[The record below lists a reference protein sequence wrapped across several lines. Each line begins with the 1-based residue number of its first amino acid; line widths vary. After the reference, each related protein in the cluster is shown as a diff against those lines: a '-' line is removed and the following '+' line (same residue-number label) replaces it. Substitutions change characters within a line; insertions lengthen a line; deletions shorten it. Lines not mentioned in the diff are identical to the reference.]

1 MKTKRIKCVIKTF
14 SPVHI
19 GCDDLYEPTGFAVD
33 DKTNSLV
40 VFDPVSFISS
50 LNQNDRNKFSEIC
63 KKGTIESIIEIYRFL
78 RNRPLRG
85 KSVSFCKGFKKHY
98 DNVLGLTSG
107 KIKNELNKFEI
118 HRTAYSPFDQR
129 PYIPG
134 SSIKGALR
142 TAYLNKLVNKSTD
155 FTAYIKKLNSDNKDN
170 RRNNK
175 PQIKVHKKLEEKLLK
190 LDGEK
195 QVDKIFKDP
204 FRLIKVSDFMPAGDI
219 KTKIFYII
227 NKKKTASQ
235 KEASGPYQILETI
248 LPDACFTGEITI
260 EAPQIK
266 NAVSFAIDYKE
277 LFESLN
283 LFYIKEK
290 IREDKELGNINIT
303 PPLAPQHT
311 GDDVAIIRTGRHSG
325 AESVTI
331 EKYRDI
337 RIKKGQKEFYFSDHS
352 TTLWLASENQ
362 KNLSNNALLPLGW
375 SMINVLTHETEKL
388 LIKNEKEYQNKCK
401 DALNIEKA
409 SKKELLEKKER
420 EAEQIRIKQQEEEAI
435 KKAEKEKQEKLA
447 AMSPEERA
455 IDDILNNPQI
465 AENKV
470 VEIFNAIDDFSEKNK
485 IELAAALKKY
495 WHYHGKWEKKKGK
508 KTKAVEKQRSR
519 VQHIKNILKED

>member
-40 VFDPVSFISS
+40 VFDPVSFINS
-50 LNQNDRNKFSEIC
+50 LNQDDRNRFSEIC

-85 KSVSFCKGFKKHY
+85 KSVSFCKGFKSHY
-98 DNVLGLTSG
+98 DNVLGLPSN
-107 KIKNELNKFEI
+107 KIKNGLNKFEI

-134 SSIKGALR
+134 SAIKGALR
-142 TAYLNKLVNKSTD
+142 TAYLNKLANKTTD
-155 FTAYIKKLNSDNKDN
+155 SYSNINEYKKD
-170 RRNNK
+170 RNGN
-175 PQIKVHKKLEEKLLK
+175 KKLEEKLLK
-190 LDGEK
+190 LDREK
-195 QVDKIFKDP
+195 PGDKISKDP
-204 FRLIKVSDFMPAGDI
+204 FRLVKVSDFMPAGDI

-227 NKKKTASQ
+227 NKKKTNSQ
-235 KEASGPYQILETI
+235 KEAKGPYQILETI
-248 LPDACFTGEITI
+248 LPGACFTGEITI
-260 EAPQIK
+260 EAPQSK

-283 LFYIKEK
+283 LFYSKEK
-290 IREDKELGNINIT
+290 LREDKELENININS
-303 PPLAPQHT
+303 PLVPQHT
-311 GDDVAIIRTGRHSG
+311 GHDAAIIRTGRHSG

-337 RIKKGQKEFYFSDHS
+337 SIKKGQTESYVSDHS

-362 KNLSNNALLPLGW
+362 SSLNNIALLPLGW
-375 SMINVLTHETEKL
+375 SIINVLTHETEEL
-388 LIKNEKEYQNKCK
+388 LIKNEKEYRDRTK
-401 DALNIEKA
+401 DALNMEKTA
-409 SKKELLEKKER
+409 KKEILEQNQK
-420 EAEQIRIKQQEEEAI
+420 EAERLRARQQEEEAA
-435 KKAEKEKQEKLA
+435 KKAEKEKQENLA

-455 IDDILNNPQI
+455 IDDILNNPGI

-470 VEIFNAIDDFSEKNK
+470 FEIYNTIDDFSEKNK
-485 IELAAALKKY
+485 TKLAMALKTY
-495 WHYHGKWEKKKGK
+495 WEDHKKWEKKKGK
-508 KTKAVEKQRSR
+508 KTKGVLKQMDR
-519 VQHIKNILKED
+519 VQKIKNILDGIK

>member
-14 SPVHI
+14 SPLHI

-50 LNQNDRNKFSEIC
+50 LNQDDRNRFSEIC

-78 RNRPLRG
+78 RNRPLSG
-85 KSVSFCKGFKKHY
+85 KSVSFCKGFKSHY
-98 DNVLGLTSG
+98 DKVLGLNSNMIS
-107 KIKNELNKFEI
+107 KELNKFEI

-134 SSIKGALR
+134 SAIKGALR
-142 TAYLNKLVNKSTD
+142 TAYLNKLANKTTD
-155 FTAYIKKLNSDNKDN
+155 SYSISKYKKD
-170 RRNNK
+170 RNGN
-175 PQIKVHKKLEEKLLK
+175 KKLEEKLLK
-190 LDGEK
+190 LDREK
-195 QVDKIFKDP
+195 PGDKIFKDP
-204 FRLIKVSDFMPAGDI
+204 FRLVKVSDFMPAGDI

-235 KEASGPYQILETI
+235 KEARGPYQILETI

-260 EAPQIK
+260 EAPQTK

-283 LFYIKEK
+283 LFYSKEK
-290 IREDKELGNINIT
+290 LREDKELGNINIK
-303 PPLAPQHT
+303 PPLAPQPT
-311 GDDVAIIRTGRHSG
+311 GHNTAIIRTGMHSG

-362 KNLSNNALLPLGW
+362 KSFNDNALLPLGW
-375 SMINVLTHETEKL
+375 SMINILTHETEDI
-388 LIKNEKEYQNKCK
+388 LIKKEEEYQNRRKEV
-401 DALNIEKA
+401 LNMEKA
-409 SKKELLEKKER
+409 RKKELLEKKER
-420 EAEQIRIKQQEEEAI
+420 EAERLRVKQQEEEVI
-435 KKAEKEKQEKLA
+435 KQAEKEKQEKLA
-447 AMSPEERA
+447 AMSPEDR
-455 IDDILNNPQI
+455 DMYDISNNPDI
-465 AENKV
+465 TDNKV
-470 VEIFNAIDDFSEKNK
+470 VEIYNRIDGFSEKNK
-485 IELAAALKKY
+485 LELAAVLKKY
-495 WHYHGKWEKKKGK
+495 WEYHGKWKKKK
-508 KTKAVEKQRSR
+508 CTPKQWDK
-519 VQHIKNILKED
+519 VQKIKHILDEI

>member
-1 MKTKRIKCVIKTF
+1 MKAKRIKCVIKTF

-78 RNRPLRG
+78 RNRPVKGR
-85 KSVSFCKGFKKHY
+85 SVSFCTGFKSHY
-98 DNVLGLTSG
+98 DKVLGLNSNM
-107 KIKNELNKFEI
+107 IKKELNRFEI
-118 HRTAYSPFDQR
+118 QRTAYSPFDQR

-142 TAYLNKLVNKSTD
+142 TAYLNKLASINN
-155 FTAYIKKLNSDNKDN
+155 YKKDRKGN
-170 RRNNK
+170 
-175 PQIKVHKKLEEKLLK
+175 QKLEEKLLK

-195 QVDKIFKDP
+195 PGDKIFKDP

-277 LFESLN
+277 LFESL
-283 LFYIKEK
+283 
-290 IREDKELGNINIT
+290 
-303 PPLAPQHT
+303 
-311 GDDVAIIRTGRHSG
+311 
-325 AESVTI
+325 
-331 EKYRDI
+331 
-337 RIKKGQKEFYFSDHS
+337 KK
-352 TTLWLASENQ
+352 
-362 KNLSNNALLPLGW
+362 
-375 SMINVLTHETEKL
+375 V
-388 LIKNEKEYQNKCK
+388 
-401 DALNIEKA
+401 
-409 SKKELLEKKER
+409 
-420 EAEQIRIKQQEEEAI
+420 
-435 KKAEKEKQEKLA
+435 
-447 AMSPEERA
+447 
-455 IDDILNNPQI
+455 
-465 AENKV
+465 
-470 VEIFNAIDDFSEKNK
+470 
-485 IELAAALKKY
+485 
-495 WHYHGKWEKKKGK
+495 
-508 KTKAVEKQRSR
+508 
-519 VQHIKNILKED
+519 

>member
-1 MKTKRIKCVIKTF
+1 MKAKRIKCVIKTF

-78 RNRPLRG
+78 RNRPVKGR
-85 KSVSFCKGFKKHY
+85 SVSFCTGFKSHY
-98 DNVLGLTSG
+98 DKVLGLNSNM
-107 KIKNELNKFEI
+107 IKKELNRFEI
-118 HRTAYSPFDQR
+118 QRTAYSPFDQR

-142 TAYLNKLVNKSTD
+142 TAYLNKLASINN
-155 FTAYIKKLNSDNKDN
+155 YKKDRKGN
-170 RRNNK
+170 
-175 PQIKVHKKLEEKLLK
+175 QKLEEKLLK

-195 QVDKIFKDP
+195 PGDKIFKDP

-303 PPLAPQHT
+303 PPDIPSQT
-311 GDDVAIIRTGRHSG
+311 PPESAIIRTGRHSG

-337 RIKKGQKEFYFSDHS
+337 RIKKGQKEFYSSDHS

-362 KNLSNNALLPLGW
+362 KNLSNNVLLPLGW
-375 SMINVLTHETEKL
+375 SMINVLTHETEEL
-388 LIKNEKEYQNKCK
+388 LIKNEKEYQNKRK

-420 EAEQIRIKQQEEEAI
+420 EAEQIRVKQQEEEAI
-435 KKAEKEKQEKLA
+435 KKSEKEKQEKLA

>member
-50 LNQNDRNKFSEIC
+50 LNQNDRNRFSEIC
-63 KKGTIESIIEIYRFL
+63 KKGTVESIIEIYRFL
-78 RNRPLRG
+78 RNRPVKGR
-85 KSVSFCKGFKKHY
+85 SVSFCTEFKSHY
-98 DNVLGLTSG
+98 DKVLRLNSNM
-107 KIKNELNKFEI
+107 IKDELNEFKI
-118 HRTAYSPFDQR
+118 QRTAYSPFDQR

-142 TAYLNKLVNKSTD
+142 TAYLNKLANKITD
-155 FTAYIKKLNSDNKDN
+155 SPSSINNYKKDRKGN
-170 RRNNK
+170 
-175 PQIKVHKKLEEKLLK
+175 QKLEEKLLK
-190 LDGEK
+190 LDREK
-195 QVDKIFKDP
+195 PGDKIFKDP

-235 KEASGPYQILETI
+235 KEARGPYQILETI

-260 EAPQIK
+260 EAPQAQ

-283 LFYIKEK
+283 LFYSKEK
-290 IREDKELGNINIT
+290 MREDRELGNININ
-303 PPLAPQHT
+303 PPLVPQHT
-311 GDDVAIIRTGRHSG
+311 KEHDAAIIRTGRHSG
-325 AESVTI
+325 AESITI

-337 RIKKGQKEFYFSDHS
+337 RIKKGKKEFYFSDHS

-362 KNLSNNALLPLGW
+362 KNSNNNALLPLGW
-375 SMINVLTHETEKL
+375 SMINVLTHETEEL
-388 LIKNEKEYQNKCK
+388 FIKNEKEYQNKRK

-409 SKKELLEKKER
+409 RKKELLEKKER
-420 EAEQIRIKQQEEEAI
+420 EAEQIRIKQQKEEAI

-455 IDDILNNPQI
+455 IDDILNDPEI
-465 AENKV
+465 IENKV
-470 VEIFNAIDDFSEKNK
+470 VEIYDRLDKFSEEKK
-485 IELAAALKKY
+485 PKLAAALKKY
-495 WHYHGKWEKKKGK
+495 WQDHNKWKKKKCTKKQWEK
-508 KTKAVEKQRSR
+508 
-519 VQHIKNILKED
+519 VQKVKDILGEI

>member
-50 LNQNDRNKFSEIC
+50 LNRDDRNRFSEIC

-85 KSVSFCKGFKKHY
+85 KYVSFCKGFKKHY

-142 TAYLNKLVNKSTD
+142 TAYLNKLANKITD
-155 FTAYIKKLNSDNKDN
+155 SPSSINRYKKD
-170 RRNNK
+170 RNGS
-175 PQIKVHKKLEEKLLK
+175 KKLEEKLLK

-195 QVDKIFKDP
+195 QADKIFKDP

-227 NKKKTASQ
+227 NKKKTVSQ
-235 KEASGPYQILETI
+235 KEARGPYQILETI

-260 EAPQIK
+260 EAPQSK

-283 LFYIKEK
+283 LFYSKEK
-290 IREDKELGNINIT
+290 MREDRELGNININ
-303 PPLAPQHT
+303 PPLVPQHT
-311 GDDVAIIRTGRHSG
+311 KEHDAAIIRTGRHSG
-325 AESVTI
+325 AESITI

-362 KNLSNNALLPLGW
+362 KFLNDNALLPLGW
-375 SMINVLTHETEKL
+375 SMINVLTHEAEGV
-388 LIKNEKEYQNKCK
+388 LIKKEEEYQIRLKE
-401 DALNIEKA
+401 ALNIEKA
-409 SKKELLEKKER
+409 HKKEILEKKER
-420 EAEQIRIKQQEEEAI
+420 EAKQLRAKQQEEEAI

-455 IDDILNNPQI
+455 IDDILNNPEI
-465 AENKV
+465 IENKV
-470 VEIFNAIDDFSEKNK
+470 VEIYNRLDKFSEEKK
-485 IELAAALKKY
+485 PELAAALKKY
-495 WHYHGKWEKKKGK
+495 WQNHNKWKKKKCSKKQWEK
-508 KTKAVEKQRSR
+508 
-519 VQHIKNILKED
+519 VQKVKDTLGEI

>member
-50 LNQNDRNKFSEIC
+50 LNRDDRNRFSEIC

-98 DNVLGLTSG
+98 DNVLGLTAG
-107 KIKNELNKFEI
+107 KIKQELNKFEI
-118 HRTAYSPFDQR
+118 QRTAYSPFDQR

-134 SSIKGALR
+134 SAIKGALR
-142 TAYLNKLVNKSTD
+142 TAYLNKLANESTD
-155 FTAYIKKLNSDNKDN
+155 FAAYIKKLNSDNKYN

-175 PQIKVHKKLEEKLLK
+175 PQIKVHKKLEEKLLEI
-190 LDGEK
+190 DMEK
-195 QVDKIFKDP
+195 PGDKISKDP
-204 FRLIKVSDFMPAGDI
+204 FRLVKVSDFMPVGDI

-235 KEASGPYQILETI
+235 KEAKGPYQILETI

-260 EAPQIK
+260 EAPQAQ

-303 PPLAPQHT
+303 PPDIPSQT
-311 GDDVAIIRTGRHSG
+311 SPESAIIRTGRHSG
-325 AESVTI
+325 AEAVTI

-362 KNLSNNALLPLGW
+362 KSLNDNAFLPLGW
-375 SMINVLTHETEKL
+375 SIINGLTHEAEGV
-388 LIKNEKEYQNKCK
+388 LIKKEEEYQIRLKE
-401 DALNIEKA
+401 ALNIEKA
-409 SKKELLEKKER
+409 HKKEILEKKER
-420 EAEQIRIKQQEEEAI
+420 EAKQLRAKQQEEEAI
-435 KKAEKEKQEKLA
+435 KKAGKEKQEKLA

-455 IDDILNNPQI
+455 IDDILNNPEI
-465 AENKV
+465 IENKV
-470 VEIFNAIDDFSEKNK
+470 VEIYNRLDKFSEEKK
-485 IELAAALKKY
+485 PELAATLKKY
-495 WHYHGKWEKKKGK
+495 WQNHNKWKKNKCTKKQWEK
-508 KTKAVEKQRSR
+508 
-519 VQHIKNILKED
+519 VQKVKDTLGEI